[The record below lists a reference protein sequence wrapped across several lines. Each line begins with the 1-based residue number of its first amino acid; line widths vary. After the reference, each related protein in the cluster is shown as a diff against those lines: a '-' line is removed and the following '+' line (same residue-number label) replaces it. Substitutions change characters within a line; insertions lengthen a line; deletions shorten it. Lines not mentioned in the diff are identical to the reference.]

1 MYPVAEFPTILSY
14 LKMFTQACVIS
25 WFMDS
30 LGHAY
35 RIAVEMLQS
44 FGDEAANVASERA
57 ESCRRKGDEKEAGL
71 WDRVTAFSVHITRQP
86 TMH

>member
-1 MYPVAEFPTILSY
+1 
-14 LKMFTQACVIS
+14 
-25 WFMDS
+25 MDS